1 MKATEKTP
9 IELLTDML
17 AAMTE
22 RAMKAEA
29 ERDAAKSSSDEWFKH
44 YQRKDKEHKELQEI
58 LAAEIR
64 GHEKTRAELDEAVH
78 ACRVL
83 NDELENARKTE
94 PAPQA

>member
-17 AAMTE
+17 ATMTV
-22 RAMKAEA
+22 RAMKAEQ
-29 ERDAAKSSSDEWFKH
+29 ERDAANARSLEWYRKFE
-44 YQRKDKEHKELQEI
+44 QKDKGHKELQET